1 MFSLRNEN
9 GKTKKIILIGI
20 TVFFILGIYS
30 VIAHGNEH
38 FLGSFEKWDNDDV
51 KYVRSAWTLMDT
63 GKLTYHDVNEET
75 VFIMPGI
82 SYTLAGIMTIFGKT
96 TGLVAFRVFQ
106 VILEVLSL
114 MLVFFIARKLFNS
127 KVGIIAFILEA
138 IYIPNLW
145 VTHVI
150 LTECIFKFLVLA
162 LVYFT
167 IYAIEEKK
175 IIYYVIGGMLLG
187 ITCLFRPTIGAY
199 PIVVLVLWLYKK
211 YEFKDIIKWT
221 IVVTS
226 VFALVMSPWWIR
238 NYNTFN
244 RFIPCTLSSGNPMI
258 QGSYINYDANIDF
271 YPTEGSD
278 DRIEQEKLYMDN
290 VKYRFKNYMLRSPVK
305 YGLWYF
311 VEKPVILWGGPFYWR
326 KVYSIHYLIAFIQHL
341 AYLILGLYGMY
352 FIFKRRKM
360 EKGNPIVYL
369 LFSLCLYY
377 TIIHI
382 PYVTFDRYGYP
393 MIWIFTISASVVLEK
408 YFENRKIQ

>member
-1 MFSLRNEN
+1 
-9 GKTKKIILIGI
+9 
-20 TVFFILGIYS
+20 
-30 VIAHGNEH
+30 
-38 FLGSFEKWDNDDV
+38 
-51 KYVRSAWTLMDT
+51 MDT

-82 SYTLAGIMTIFGKT
+82 SYALAGIMTIFGKT

-145 VTHVI
+145 VTHII

-175 IIYYVIGGMLLG
+175 LIYYVVGGMLLG

-199 PIVVLVLWLYKK
+199 PIVVLVLWIYKK
-211 YEFKDIIKWT
+211 YKFKDMVKWT

-226 VFALVMSPWWIR
+226 MFVIVMSPWWIR

-258 QGSYINYDANIDF
+258 QGSYIHYNRDIDH
-271 YPTEGSD
+271 YPYEHSE

-290 VKYRFKNYMLRSPVK
+290 VKYRFKNYMLKSPVK

-311 VEKPVILWGGPFYWR
+311 VEKPVILWGSPFYWR
-326 KVYSIHYLIAFIQHL
+326 KVYSIHYLIAFIQHII
-341 AYLILGLYGMY
+341 YLMVGLYGMY
-352 FIFKRRKM
+352 FIFKRKKK
-360 EKGNPIVYL
+360 ENSNPIVYL
-369 LFSLCLYY
+369 LFSLFVYY
-377 TIIHI
+377 TIVHI
-382 PYVTFDRYGYP
+382 PYITFDRYGYP

-408 YFENRKIQ
+408 YLENRKIQ